1 MTRKEILTLIKESA
15 IDGTWKKELTTEDV
29 VAFCDKEIAAI
40 DKKAEKARE
49 KAAQKRAEGDAL
61 TAAIKA
67 VLSSDTFELIS
78 DITAKVD
85 FPEVTASK
93 VSVRL
98 SQLFKN
104 GEAARDEITI
114 PGKDGQKSS
123 KRVAYKL
130 A

>member
-104 GEAARDEITI
+104 GEAARDEII
-114 PGKDGQKSS
+114 VPGKDGQKSS